1 MSEQNRKLRKR
12 GAARDIV
19 GKVTLLCVSTVLC
32 LLLLEF
38 VVRALF
44 PFFNPK
50 AQIPFYATDE
60 NFFLGPISRTVR
72 QSTPKGDYD
81 VLVSFNQFGFRD
93 TKDLRRSAPEDI
105 FVVGDSFSLGWGVE
119 ERERYSNLLE
129 EKLRRRV
136 FNISISEDLRGYA
149 RLVHYSERC
158 GATIRNLIIGVCME
172 NDLRDYSDGKTS
184 VELFRDQKHPGISS
198 ALGERVRAWCWSHSA
213 LYIGASY
220 TLQRNAT
227 IRGWMEH
234 VGLARNIDQLTARAI
249 PSEQVLA
256 SSRDELVQLAKGYR
270 ALIVIIPSRA
280 LWSGDNREREREV
293 HDRFVQLLRQD
304 GLDIVDLRP
313 VFEQNPNPLDF
324 YFKTDPH
331 WNPTGHA
338 RAAKEIAEHIQN
350 GGMSGPRPAA
360 ESIQV
365 GRAGSGP

>member
-1 MSEQNRKLRKR
+1 
-12 GAARDIV
+12 
-19 GKVTLLCVSTVLC
+19 
-32 LLLLEF
+32 
-38 VVRALF
+38 
-44 PFFNPK
+44 
-50 AQIPFYATDE
+50 
-60 NFFLGPISRTVR
+60 
-72 QSTPKGDYD
+72 
-81 VLVSFNQFGFRD
+81 
-93 TKDLRRSAPEDI
+93 
-105 FVVGDSFSLGWGVE
+105 
-119 ERERYSNLLE
+119 
-129 EKLRRRV
+129 
-136 FNISISEDLRGYA
+136 
-149 RLVHYSERC
+149 
-158 GATIRNLIIGVCME
+158 
-172 NDLRDYSDGKTS
+172 
-184 VELFRDQKHPGISS
+184 
-198 ALGERVRAWCWSHSA
+198 
-213 LYIGASY
+213 
-220 TLQRNAT
+220 
-227 IRGWMEH
+227 MEH

-350 GGMSGPRPAA
+350 VGMSGPRPAA